1 MSKHSPTHASA
12 ALPPDVKP
20 SLETNE
26 LLIKKFLKSC
36 KKEDLQKKVFDKSAG
51 VRRFET
57 PRQKE
62 RQERRRN
69 KERALREYREQNDPS
84 FNDKAPR
91 KRREGSRETESK

>member
-20 SLETNE
+20 SLEANE

-36 KKEDLQKKVFDKSAG
+36 KKEDLQKVVFDNSSD

-57 PRQKE
+57 KSQR
-62 RQERRRN
+62 ERRERRVA
-69 KERALREYREQNDPS
+69 KEKAIREHNQSERMTQD
-84 FNDKAPR
+84 DKKR
-91 KRREGSRETESK
+91 K

>member
-20 SLETNE
+20 SLENNE

-36 KKEDLQKKVFDKSAG
+36 KKEELQRTVFDRSAG

-57 PRQKE
+57 KSQRE
-62 RQERRRN
+62 RHERRIARE
-69 KERALREYREQNDPS
+69 KAIREYKESENMAPD
-84 FNDKAPR
+84 DKKR
-91 KRREGSRETESK
+91 K

>member
-12 ALPPDVKP
+12 VLPPDVKP
-20 SLETNE
+20 SLEMNE
-26 LLIKKFLKSC
+26 ILIKKFLKSC

-62 RQERRRN
+62 RRERKVSR
-69 KERALREYREQNDPS
+69 ERALREYRESERMSQD
-84 FNDKAPR
+84 DKKR
-91 KRREGSRETESK
+91 K

>member
-1 MSKHSPTHASA
+1 MSKHSPTHAGV

-20 SLETNE
+20 SLEANE
-26 LLIKKFLKSC
+26 LLIKKFLKAC

-62 RQERRRN
+62 RHERRVA
-69 KERALREYREQNDPS
+69 KERALREYRESEKMSGD
-84 FNDKAPR
+84 DKKR
-91 KRREGSRETESK
+91 K

>member
-20 SLETNE
+20 SLEAND

-36 KKEDLQKKVFDKSAG
+36 KKEDLQNVVFENSSG

-57 PRQKE
+57 KSQR
-62 RQERRRN
+62 ERRERRVS
-69 KERALREYREQNDPS
+69 KEKALREHKESERMSQD
-84 FNDKAPR
+84 DKKR
-91 KRREGSRETESK
+91 K